1 MQNGG
6 IRVIAFKVEIDGQQ
20 AAVAGVDDWSVLT
33 LNIAAGRAE
42 NMTFSRPQVDE
53 IRLDFGGLTQ
63 DDASGIRHHFRW
75 RGRDLSIGSKVG
87 VTIVESDHPDPPL
100 KRYRSDAEVQESPF
114 TEEELEAMDR
124 KYYLE
129 LKREFES

>member
-1 MQNGG
+1 M
-6 IRVIAFKVEIDGQQ
+6 IAFKVEIDGQQ
-20 AAVAGVDDWSVLT
+20 VAVAGVDDWSVLM

-42 NMTFSRPQVDE
+42 SMTLIRPQ
-53 IRLDFGGLTQ
+53 LDDIQLAIAGHTQ
-63 DDASGIRHHFRW
+63 DDASGITQHFRW
-75 RGRDLSIGSKVG
+75 LGRDLSIGSQVS
-87 VTIVESDHPDPPL
+87 VTIVETDHPDPPL
-100 KRYRSDAEVQESPF
+100 KRYRSDADVQESAF